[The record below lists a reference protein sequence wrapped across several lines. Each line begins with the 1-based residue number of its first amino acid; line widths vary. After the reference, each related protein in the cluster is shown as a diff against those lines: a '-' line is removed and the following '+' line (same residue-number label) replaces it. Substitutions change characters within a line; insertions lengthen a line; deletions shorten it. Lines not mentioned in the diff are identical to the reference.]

1 MADEQRQTVSEP
13 IEEAP
18 AASKDALVP
27 PAATPAPAPI
37 SDDADLSLPGEHG
50 IAEDDPTDAAADAAG
65 AARAFFAEGVDA
77 VREVGAA
84 RRAHAEAREQLQ
96 TLERTISDAEE
107 ELAHRRDVAERYEE
121 IISQET
127 ARKTEAEGAAAAAKA
142 EQESIGERII
152 ALKDQLE
159 QMKESDARVEKRL
172 KAALDSAEAQ
182 ENSAR
187 EQGARLQRRLD
198 DAKRTLKRAE
208 TEHANG
214 IAAAKKAIDSSTTRL
229 ATLREEHAEIQRNPS
244 ANSAAYSV
252 RMQELETEI
261 ATAESELRRA
271 QEDLPVITKELEDS
285 LAQARTAAS
294 ECAKPIDAA
303 KKAFREV
310 SKAADD
316 ARDAYQTAK
325 KEAQER
331 QRNQKGLISEQEK
344 AKREQEEIEKS
355 AAEEAEEAQLIIDE
369 ANDIHA
375 HPEVTETIA
384 SRLEADRAER
394 EAQEAEV
401 SELAAT
407 ERSVRERT
415 RGSRLK
421 LGAAIV
427 AGIALII
434 LIIVLVFVIL

>member
-13 IEEAP
+13 MEEAP
-18 AASKDALVP
+18 VAPKDALVP
-27 PAATPAPAPI
+27 PAAASAPASASDDGAPAPM
-37 SDDADLSLPGEHG
+37 GETE
-50 IAEDDPTDAAADAAG
+50 IAKGGQTDAAADAAG

-107 ELAHRRDVAERYEE
+107 ELAHRRDVAERYDE

-127 ARKTEAEGAAAAAKA
+127 ERKTEAERAAAAAKA
-142 EQESIGERII
+142 EQEAIGERII

-271 QEDLPVITKELEDS
+271 QEDLPVITKGLEDS

-355 AAEEAEEAQLIIDE
+355 AAEEAEDAQLIIDE

-415 RGSRLK
+415 RTSRLK

-427 AGIALII
+427 AVIAVII